1 MSQHMPKGKISVAVL
16 SALLAIGATL
26 SGCNN
31 NKPTTELLTDAQQY
45 QAKGDQK
52 AALIQLKNAVA
63 QSPADGEAR
72 LRLGTLALEM
82 GDLASADKELRRAAS
97 LGMPAQRTLPLLAR
111 AMLEQGQFK
120 DVLEQVTPEAAK
132 ASAPLLARRGDAYL
146 ALGDAAH
153 AKEAYEQALAVDAHS
168 GDALVGLSKH
178 ALVQR
183 DVQAA
188 QLYAAE
194 AVAKDPTNVDAWLFQ
209 GNMLRAA
216 NKPDEALA
224 AFDKVLA
231 LKPTHRTAHIE
242 KATLDISRAKYDA
255 AQAELDLAVKS
266 TPGSLLVTYTQG
278 LLDFSRG
285 KFQAAQESVQ
295 KVLKTAPNHV
305 PTMLLAGAVELNL
318 GANEQAQQHL
328 RKVLEVAPDNLYAR
342 KMLAQALLKSSQPAD
357 AAAALAPALAQ
368 PTQDAQLLAL
378 AGESYLQ
385 ARDFDKASSYFEKA
399 AAIAPKAA
407 VVHTSLGLSRLNQ
420 GEQDKAISELQLAT
434 QLDPDSARAGF
445 ALVQA
450 HLAAH
455 QYDKAQAAV
464 DDLAKRQ
471 PDNAEVQNLK
481 GGVCAAKGDM
491 AGARAAFKKASALQP
506 KYFAPVANLADLD
519 VHEKHPDA
527 ARQRFTAFLQKEPK
541 NYGAMAALADL
552 ALMQGKPDEATTWL
566 EKANSANP
574 DALAPALRLGQHYLR
589 TRQPQKALV
598 LARKYQTANP
608 TSPDMLELL
617 GESQLA
623 TNDQPGALETYSK
636 LVNVLPKSARAQMLL
651 ANVHALMK
659 RNDEAADDLKRAVE
673 LAPDLPEARIAQAQL
688 AMRSGKPDD
697 AIAAA
702 RAAQKQPRLAMLGYT
717 IEGDVQLGQRK
728 VAPALAAYEKAYAVT
743 PTPQLLVKVASTMK
757 LAGRAADAGK
767 LVAQWRKA
775 HPDEPVVALYAA
787 EDHLA
792 NHELKPAIAL
802 LEGVLK
808 SQPDNP
814 VALNNLAWAY
824 QQAKDP
830 RALATAEQAFKVTGN
845 SPAVMDTLGWLLVEQ
860 GNTGRGVPLLQKAA
874 TLSPNDG
881 DIRFHLAAGL
891 SKAGDKAGAKKELD
905 KLLAENARFP
915 QLDAARSLR
924 STL

>member
-1 MSQHMPKGKISVAVL
+1 MSQHISKRKLSVAMMA
-16 SALLAIGATL
+16 ALVALGATL
-26 SGCNN
+26 SGCNS
-31 NKPTTELLTDAQQY
+31 NKPTPELLSEAQQY

-63 QSPADGEAR
+63 QSPSDGEAR
-72 LRLGTLALEM
+72 VRLGTLALDM
-82 GDLASADKELRRAAS
+82 GDLPSADKELRKAAS
-97 LGMPAQRTLPLLAR
+97 LGIPAQRTLPLLAR

-120 DVLEQVTPEAAK
+120 ELLDQITPEAAK

-153 AKEAYEQALAVDAHS
+153 AKEAYQQALAVDAHS
-168 GDALVGLSKH
+168 GDALVGLARH
-178 ALVQR
+178 ALTQR
-183 DVQAA
+183 DREAA

-194 AVAKDPTNVDAWLFQ
+194 AVAKDPSNAEAWLFQ
-209 GNMLRAA
+209 GGILRAA

-224 AFDKVLA
+224 AYDKVLA

-242 KATLDISRAKYDA
+242 KATLDIARAKYDA
-255 AQAELDLAVKS
+255 AQAELDLAAKS
-266 TPGSLLVTYTQG
+266 TPGNMLVTYTQG
-278 LLDFSRG
+278 MLDFSQG
-285 KFQAAQESVQ
+285 KFKAAQESVQ
-295 KVLKTAPNHV
+295 KVLKSAPNHI

-318 GANEQAQQHL
+318 GANQQAEQHL
-328 RKVLEVAPDNLYAR
+328 RKVLEVAPDNIYAR
-342 KMLAQALLKSSQPAD
+342 KLLAQTLLKNSQPAD
-357 AAAALAPALAQ
+357 AAAALAPVLAQ

-399 AAIAPKAA
+399 AELAPKAA

-434 QLDPDSARAGF
+434 QLDPASTRAGF

-450 HLAAH
+450 QLSAR
-455 QYDKAQAAV
+455 QYDKALASV
-464 DDLAKRQ
+464 DDLLKRQ
-471 PDNAEVQNLK
+471 PDNAEVHNLK
-481 GGVCAAKGDM
+481 GGVCAAKGDL
-491 AGARAAFKKASALQP
+491 ACARAAFEKASALQP

-519 VHEKHPDA
+519 VHDKQLDA
-527 ARQRFTAFLQKEPK
+527 ARQRFSAFLTKEPK
-541 NYGAMAALADL
+541 NFGAMAALADL
-552 ALMQGKPDEATTWL
+552 ALMQGKTDEATSWL

-574 DALAPALRLGQHYLR
+574 DALVPAIRLGQHYLR
-589 TRQPQKALV
+589 THQPQKALV

-623 TNDQPGALETYSK
+623 SNDAPAALETYSK

-651 ANVHALMK
+651 ANVHAVLK
-659 RNDEAADDLKRAVE
+659 RNDEASADLKRAVE
-673 LAPDLPEARIAQAQL
+673 FAPDLPEARIAQAQL

-697 AIAAA
+697 AIAVA
-702 RAAQKQPRLAMLGYT
+702 RATQKQPRLTMLGYMM
-717 IEGDVQLGQRK
+717 EGDVQLAQK
-728 VAPALAAYEKAYAVT
+728 KPAPALAAYEKAYQVT

-767 LVAQWRKA
+767 VVAQWRKA

-792 NHELKPAIAL
+792 NKELKPAIAL
-802 LEGVLK
+802 LEDVVK
-808 SQPDNP
+808 KQPGNP
-814 VALNNLAWAY
+814 IALNNLAWAY
-824 QQAKDP
+824 QQSNDP
-830 RALATAEQAFKVTGN
+830 RALPTAEQAFKVTGN

-874 TLSPNDG
+874 TLSPKDG
-881 DIRFHLAAGL
+881 DIRYHLAAGL
-891 SKAGDKAGAKKELD
+891 SKAGDKAAAKKELD
-905 KLLAENARFP
+905 KLLAENAQFT